1 MSLIFPR
8 VRVFNVSLK
17 TFARNRH
24 GGVAVI
30 FAIGALPLI
39 AIIALSLDYS
49 KANTYHEKLQT
60 IADSASL
67 AAIRGNS
74 SKTTAQ
80 RQEAAI
86 SAIRGGISTLDSGNA
101 VTVSRLSIT
110 PINQDVEATITLQS
124 PYKRSFGALFNMDK
138 SIINASSTRKT
149 NRALEVQ
156 MRKECHIGSSAALK
170 KYDCSALP

>member
-8 VRVFNVSLK
+8 VRVFNISLK

-67 AAIRGNS
+67 AAIRGNIR
-74 SKTTAQ
+74 KTIEQ

-86 SAIRGGISTLDSGNA
+86 SALRGGIATLDTGNA
-101 VTVSRLSIT
+101 ITVTRLSIV
-110 PINQDVEATITLQS
+110 PINDDIEATVAIQS
-124 PYKRSFGALFNMDK
+124 PYRRLFGSLFNMDR
-138 SIINASSTRKT
+138 SIIRASSTRKT
-149 NRALEVQ
+149 NRAREAQ
-156 MRKECHIGSSAALK
+156 IRFDCHVGSREKLK
-170 KYDCSALP
+170 ATDCSSLP